1 MSQTIKK
8 LIVGPLIYP
17 FCKENL
23 KNFIIIE
30 LVLTFFAYCY
40 LAIHLFWNTFYIF
53 FIMLICSFLIYC
65 IELGYA
71 TMVFEDSL
79 NGKNVLPNV
88 KNVKRLLIYGL
99 KGYGYSI
106 LFTTIVWFL
115 AIVIYFI
122 KFGKILPI
130 FSILDRVEIWNS
142 LYNIILNVVYLV
154 GVFLFS
160 SLIFA
165 VSWNTINLPNLSV
178 SFWNYIFMD
187 YMYISIFLSCYIF
200 PLIIFKIYSKIR
212 FKNLINIVSSKYIL
226 ISTICGLYLMLIFK
240 YIVWADIFIKVPLIA
255 YLFITIAKM
264 FGVYFK
270 ELKKIIR

>member
-1 MSQTIKK
+1 MNQTIKK
-8 LIVGPLIYP
+8 YIIEPLIYP
-17 FCKENL
+17 FCKENF

-30 LVLTFFAYCY
+30 VVLTFFAYCY
-40 LAIHLFWNTFYIF
+40 LAIQLFWNTFYIF
-53 FIMLICSFLIYC
+53 LLMLICSFLIYC
-65 IELGYA
+65 IELGYT
-71 TMVFEDSL
+71 TMVFEDTL

-88 KNVKRLLIYGL
+88 KNVKRLLISGL

-115 AIVIYFI
+115 AVLIYFI
-122 KFGKILPI
+122 EFGKILPI

-142 LYNIILNVVYLV
+142 FYNIILNVIYLV

-240 YIVWADIFIKVPLIA
+240 YIVWADIFIKVPLIT
-255 YLFITIAKM
+255 YLFIAMAKM
-264 FGVYFK
+264 FGVYFRD
-270 ELKKIIR
+270 KIIKW

>member
-8 LIVGPLIYP
+8 LIIEPLIYP

-40 LAIHLFWNTFYIF
+40 LVIQLFWNTFYIF
-53 FIMLICSFLIYC
+53 LLMLISSFLIYC
-65 IELGYA
+65 IELGYT
-71 TMVFEDSL
+71 TMVFEDTL

-88 KNVKRLLIYGL
+88 KNVKRLLISGL

-115 AIVIYFI
+115 AVVIYFI
-122 KFGKILPI
+122 KFGKILLI

-165 VSWNTINLPNLSV
+165 VSWNTINLPNLSI

-187 YMYISIFLSCYIF
+187 YMYISMFLCCYIF
-200 PLIIFKIYSKIR
+200 PLIIFKIYSKIS
-212 FKNLINIVSSKYIL
+212 FKKLINFISPKYIL
-226 ISTICGLYLMLIFK
+226 ISTFCGLYLMLIFK
-240 YIVWADIFIKVPLIA
+240 YIVWADIFIKVPLIT

-264 FGVYFK
+264 FGVYFRDNI
-270 ELKKIIR
+270 KILR